1 MFGKYAV
8 ISYGS
13 GDECPAV
20 FFGFHHLLFP
30 FIFLF
35 NLIESKMKTM
45 THALAVIKIEEFQH
59 ISNTCLY
66 NSDAFV
72 SCNFCWYDRG
82 GIFASGAADDAI
94 RLFVDDNSESQVCH
108 FFSFPWLLHL
118 STSKS
123 SSKALLRSLL
133 CNFCAYILM
142 DKFLLSACCV

>member
-1 MFGKYAV
+1 MDSIICY
-8 ISYGS
+8 
-13 GDECPAV
+13 
-20 FFGFHHLLFP
+20 
-30 FIFLF
+30 FLF

-94 RLFVDDNSESQVCH
+94 RLFVDDNSESQVYR

-133 CNFCAYILM
+133 CNFCVYPNGQISLVSMLCVILSS
-142 DKFLLSACCV
+142 LINQACYWY